1 MHITGNI
8 TFGHI
13 RIQNNQA
20 KESKSHPYTFSK
32 KDHGDNCKGAVPMA
46 KISEGCTAQRYEI
59 SDSYYFDTQ
68 QADFFEITHQQ
79 IALAV
84 NKKA

>member
-32 KDHGDNCKGAVPMA
+32 KDHGDNCKGGVSMA
-46 KISEGCTAQRYEI
+46 KISEGCTAQR
-59 SDSYYFDTQ
+59 DTKSLT
-68 QADFFEITHQQ
+68 AITLILSRQTF
-79 IALAV
+79 LRLPT
-84 NKKA
+84 NR

>member
-46 KISEGCTAQRYEI
+46 KISEGCTAQR
-59 SDSYYFDTQ
+59 DTKSLT
-68 QADFFEITHQQ
+68 DITLILSRQTF
-79 IALAV
+79 LRLPT
-84 NKKA
+84 NR